1 MQDMQM
7 VESVVKSRAKKG
19 KNFLCWEESFPTSFL
34 SVVKMYITVK
44 CKVIQ
49 KQS

>member
-1 MQDMQM
+1 MPM
-7 VESVVKSRAKKG
+7 VDSIVKSRAKKG

-34 SVVKMYITVK
+34 SLVKMYITVK
-44 CKVIQ
+44 YKVIP